1 MPKDGTKYR
10 YLTVGLAW
18 DSEVLQ
24 QLETDANKH
33 QMGDQLAK
41 MIALRITEYYE
52 LVKRG
57 FVVPGITVL
66 SKPQDPVTVGGT
78 REITET
84 RVRTSNASSPPSSE
98 PIILPEAVSVGA
110 NANAALEAFLDEEDE
125 E

>member
-1 MPKDGTKYR
+1 MPKDTDKYR

-24 QLETDANKH
+24 QLEADANKH

-57 FVVPGITVL
+57 VVVPGITL
-66 SKPQDPVTVGGT
+66 LTQQPSPDPPTVKIAALPT
-78 REITET
+78 DT
-84 RVRTSNASSPPSSE
+84 RVRKSSPPLSE
-98 PIILPEAVSVGA
+98 PIVVPESARVGA
-110 NANAALEAFLDEEDE
+110 NASAALIAFMDDEDE

>member
-18 DSEVLQ
+18 DSEVLER
-24 QLETDANKH
+24 LEADASKH

-57 FVVPGITVL
+57 VVVPGITVL
-66 SKPQDPVTVGGT
+66 TEPSAPTTVKVAT
-78 REITET
+78 QTTET
-84 RVRTSNASSPPSSE
+84 RMGSSSSVPSPPSSE
-98 PIILPEAVSVGA
+98 PTVLSESVSVGA
-110 NANAALEAFLDEEDE
+110 NASAALLAFMDEEDE
-125 E
+125 